1 MMMSRAV
8 VAKCHLASKNYSK
21 NKRKPQPKKMKKNL
35 QRTKKNPQK
44 IKKKA
49 HSTKKE
55 EEIKKINPT
64 QMKVIGKKT

>member
-1 MMMSRAV
+1 
-8 VAKCHLASKNYSK
+8 
-21 NKRKPQPKKMKKNL
+21 MKKNL

-55 EEIKKINPT
+55 EEIKKISPT
-64 QMKVIGKKT
+64 QMKVIGKKLNPNPKLVHTNLLQ